1 MHLTIKWRLS
11 LISMATLSGILL
23 LFTLFVYFSLS
34 HWMLYQQERAII
46 QEADHVALAY
56 PNHIEQG
63 SGLGNDANPNW
74 LDQFI
79 SAGQTIAIYKQN
91 GAVLKIRQLSAWN
104 PPLSI
109 PSIHHLSSQS
119 PTVLS
124 VQHHEYVR
132 VVVPSRSDT
141 GGVLS
146 WIVLVGSIDMISS
159 YLTRLVQILLIGSF
173 IGILL
178 TGVSGYYLGIFALQ
192 PISKII
198 RSIRSMDIYKMNE
211 RLAIPVHQDEI
222 AELSITFNA
231 LLDRLSQAVQKQNEF
246 VANASH
252 EFRSPLTVIEGY
264 INLLARWGKEDLV
277 VTERA
282 IIAIKK
288 EADRLRRLTNNLL
301 QLAGVHGQHASRSA
315 INIVPIIKEI
325 VEQLREIY
333 QREITFQSGNEE
345 IHTIIHSE
353 HMHQIMA
360 IILQNAVK
368 YTPINKNIQVN
379 LFIHFKQIQIEVIDE
394 GVGISEA
401 SLPHI
406 FDRFYRGDQERNRT
420 TEGFGLGLAIAKELT
435 ESNGGF
441 ITIRSQELQGTIVII
456 RLPIENDFNHQPN

>member
-1 MHLTIKWRLS
+1 MMHLTIKWRLS

-34 HWMLYQQERAII
+34 HWMLYQQERTII

-109 PSIHHLSSQS
+109 SSIHHLLSQS

-132 VVVPSRSDT
+132 VVVPSRSDK

-198 RSIRSMDIYKMNE
+198 RSIRSMDIYQMNE

-222 AELSITFNA
+222 AELSMTFNA

-252 EFRSPLTVIEGY
+252 EFRSPLAVIEGY

-288 EADRLRRLTNNLL
+288 EADRLRRLTNSLL
-301 QLAGVHGQHASRSA
+301 QLAGVHNQPTPLNV
-315 INIVPIIKEI
+315 INVVPIIKEM
-325 VEQLREIY
+325 VDQLREIY
-333 QREITFQSGNEE
+333 QRDIDFQAKHDVMELNM
-345 IHTIIHSE
+345 HAE
-353 HMHQIMA
+353 HLHQIMA
-360 IILQNAVK
+360 IIIQNAVK
-368 YTPINKNIQVN
+368 YTLRDKTIQVN
-379 LFIHFKQIQIEVIDE
+379 LVVQSHQAVMEVIDE
-394 GVGISEA
+394 GVGISET

-406 FDRFYRGDQERNRT
+406 FNRFYRGDQERNRT
-420 TEGFGLGLAIAKELT
+420 TEGFGLGLAIAKELV
-435 ESNGGF
+435 ESNGG
-441 ITIRSQELQGTIVII
+441 TIEVNSQVSQGTKVI
-456 RLPIENDFNHQPN
+456 LKFPLA